1 MAEDKHLFQTISG
14 HIGLRPTKT
23 VSKVILHTTA

>member
-14 HIGLRPTKT
+14 HIGLTKT